1 MLRRTV
7 LAGFAAG
14 LALVTTGAQAQGW
27 KAKYPELVVAAVP
40 DENASG
46 MTDRYSKFTQYLARE
61 LGVKVTLRIANDYA
75 AVIEGQKAGNIHIA
89 QYGPASYARAYATGA
104 KVEPFAMQ
112 VNADGSTGYFS
123 VFYVKKDS
131 PYQSIQDLKG
141 KNLGLVD
148 PNSTSGN
155 NVPRFALDKM
165 KIDPDSYFGRVVYT
179 GSHENAIIALQQGT
193 VDVAANWWNDEKESN
208 LMRMQRKSMAKY
220 DDYRIIF
227 KSDQI
232 VNSPVAYLSS
242 LPDDLKAAV
251 RDAYF
256 SVEKKDPEAFKKLTD
271 GQAQV
276 WKPTTHKDYIPVV
289 ELIQFVDSLRKR
301 RAS

>member
-7 LAGFAAG
+7 LTG
-14 LALVTTGAQAQGW
+14 LAAALALAATAAQAQSW
-27 KAKYPELVVAAVP
+27 KAKYPELVLAAVP

-46 MTDRYSKFTQYLARE
+46 MTERFSKFTQYLSRE

-75 AVIEGQKAGNIHIA
+75 AVIEGQKAGNIQIA

-123 VFYVKKDS
+123 VFYVRKDS

-165 KIDPDSYFGRVVYT
+165 KIDPETYFSRVVYT

-193 VDVAANWWNDEKESN
+193 VDVAANWWNDDRESN

-220 DDYRIIF
+220 DDFRIVF

-232 VNSPVAYLSS
+232 VNSPVAYLSA
-242 LPDDLKAAV
+242 LPDDLKKAI

-256 SVEKKDPEAFKKLTD
+256 SVDKKDPEAFRKLTD
-271 GQAQV
+271 GQQQI
-276 WKPTTHKDYIPVV
+276 WKPTSHKDYVPVV